1 MGGILRLAFRNM
13 LRNRRRSLITMVA
26 VALGLAFMIWG
37 RNLNSGSYDEMIKV
51 GVSQMAGHVVLQTPG
66 WQESKDQE
74 LHLVETATLVDALQE
89 AFPDATVIR
98 RSFLSGLV
106 SSTSN
111 SVGIGLNTV
120 EPLGESRVADWESKV
135 DSGAWLEADDTRGIM
150 LGTGVADS
158 LQVEVGDKVVFMTQ
172 GDEDVSSR
180 LFRVRGTLRTGSR
193 ELDGF
198 FALAHLDAGAELL
211 GTPGAAHQVSLHLP
225 DPHESEAATRQ
236 ARALFPGQDLDILN
250 WKEAIPEVYQLI
262 KMDEKYN
269 LMFMFIIGLIVA
281 VGMANTVLMAVMER
295 MREFG
300 VLLAVGMSPRRLA
313 GLVVAEG
320 FLIGLVSVTLG
331 VVLGTLLTW
340 PLVVYGLDMTAFM
353 GESYEVSGIAISAV
367 IFPQYDWVATFLF
380 AFGGVL
386 MTVLATLYP
395 AIKAARLQPV
405 EAMRHV

>member
-180 LFRVRGTLRTGSR
+180 LFRVRGTLRTGSK